1 MKLIKIYFFSILIL
15 SIIIGCSSKTVEKK
29 SLEYVPLSVGAY
41 LIDVQVAD
49 KNEDRLEGLMFK
61 KELNENQG
69 MFFIFD
75 KIEKQCFWMKNTIIP
90 LSAAFI
96 DKDGVIVNI
105 VNMKPETLNLH
116 CSVKPVPYVLEMQ
129 DSWFDKRDIKE
140 GTKLEGS
147 VFKFNPREV
156 NP

>member
-1 MKLIKIYFFSILIL
+1 MKQIKFYFFSISIL
-15 SIIIGCSSKTVEKK
+15 SIFFGCSSKIVEKK
-29 SLEYVPLSVGAY
+29 SLEYIPFSVGAY

-129 DSWFDKRDIKE
+129 ENWFDKRGIKE
-140 GTKLEGS
+140 GIKLDS
-147 VFKFNPREV
+147 SIFKFNLREI